1 MKQTVARVST
11 YSADTFGVCSAL
23 FELGGMTVIHDPSG
37 CNSTYTTHDEPRWY
51 DQDSL
56 LFISGLT
63 EVDAI
68 MGNDDKLVHDVVAA
82 ARDFS
87 PCFITLLSTPIPYM
101 TGTDMPAVAQ
111 MIQEQSGIPT
121 YALPTNSMHYYV
133 RGVSKALALLAEH
146 MVAEP
151 AGEELPPPTP
161 KRWCCSWKPDYA
173 ANGAVLKAGPA
184 AAQKVL
190 SVNILGVTP
199 LDFSY
204 NGCDK
209 SLVRAVRERGFR
221 VLSTWA
227 MGSTLEDIAK
237 AGLADVNLVV
247 SAGGLEAARIL
258 QRRFGTPYV
267 VGVPM
272 GLQLSSCIAADLKQA
287 ALEKKDIISYA
298 GRDAQVPAPTV
309 IIGESVY
316 SASLAMA
323 MELEWGRPA
332 RLFCPVETE
341 AALLGPQ
348 DLIIESE
355 GQLMDLLAQGGT
367 IIADPLY
374 KPICPAS
381 ATFVA
386 LPHEGFSGRLFRKDI
401 PNLVSS
407 FDAFRQAVESVGEGK
422 EV

>member
-1 MKQTVARVST
+1 MKQTVARIST

-37 CNSTYTTHDEPRWY
+37 CNSTYTTHDEPRWF
-51 DQDSL
+51 DMDSL

-82 ARDFS
+82 AKDFS
-87 PCFITLLSTPIPYM
+87 PRFITILSTPIPYM

-111 MIQEQSGIPT
+111 MIEEQCGIPT
-121 YALPTNSMHYYV
+121 YTLPTNSMHYYV
-133 RGVSKALALLAEH
+133 HGISKALALLAEH

-151 AGEELPPPTP
+151 GNEELPPLTP
-161 KRWCCSWKPDYA
+161 KRWCCSWKADYA
-173 ANGAVLKAGPA
+173 AQGSMLKAEAPIVED
-184 AAQKVL
+184 KPI
-190 SVNILGVTP
+190 SVNIIGVTP

-204 NGCDK
+204 NGSDK
-209 SLVRAVRERGFR
+209 SLVRAIRERGFR
-221 VLSTWA
+221 VLGTWA
-227 MGSTLEDIAK
+227 MGTTLEDIAK

-247 SAGGLEAARIL
+247 SAGGLEAAQVL
-258 QRRFGTPYV
+258 QRRFGIPYV

-272 GLQLSSCIAADLKQA
+272 GSKLASRVAGDLKQA
-287 ALEKKDIISYA
+287 AKERKNIVSYRSRSQEA
-298 GRDAQVPAPTV
+298 ADTV

-323 MELEWGRPA
+323 METEWQHA
-332 RLFCPVETE
+332 AQVFCPLET
-341 AALLGPQ
+341 AAGLLGAQ
-348 DLIIESE
+348 DLTVESE
-355 GQLMDLLAQGGT
+355 AQLMELLGRYGT

-374 KPICPAS
+374 KPICPDS
-381 ATFVA
+381 AKFVA

-401 PNLVSS
+401 PNLIGS
-407 FDAFRQAVESVGEGK
+407 FDAFRTAVED
-422 EV
+422 